1 MGRLIDTDSLKD
13 RASEYT
19 LNEDEYRRFCEII
32 DAQPTAY
39 DPDKVVERVG
49 ERTAFLRN
57 CTKYGNETAE
67 QQAKSYDSMLMYEV
81 KDMVDDLIE
90 IVKGGGVDGN

>member
-32 DAQPTAY
+32 DAEPTAF
-39 DPDKVVERVG
+39 DLGKVVEQLKELKESKTIGTCKVMIK
-49 ERTAFLRN
+49 EA
-57 CTKYGNETAE
+57 
-67 QQAKSYDSMLMYEV
+67 
-81 KDMVDDLIE
+81 IE
-90 IVKGGGVDGN
+90 IVTSGSSQTVRS

>member
-32 DAQPTAY
+32 DAEPTAF
-39 DPDKVVERVG
+39 DLGKVVEQLKELKESKTIGTCKVMIK
-49 ERTAFLRN
+49 EA
-57 CTKYGNETAE
+57 
-67 QQAKSYDSMLMYEV
+67 
-81 KDMVDDLIE
+81 IE
-90 IVKGGGVDGN
+90 IVTSGSRQTVRS

>member
-32 DAQPTAY
+32 DAEPTAF
-39 DPDKVVERVG
+39 DLDKDHNIPG
-49 ERTAFLRN
+49 
-57 CTKYGNETAE
+57 GNKRAAW
-67 QQAKSYDSMLMYEV
+67 QQD
-81 KDMVDDLIE
+81 
-90 IVKGGGVDGN
+90 

>member
-32 DAQPTAY
+32 DAEPTAY
-39 DPDKVVERVG
+39 DLEKVVEQLEELKESKTIGR
-49 ERTAFLRN
+49 
-57 CTKYGNETAE
+57 
-67 QQAKSYDSMLMYEV
+67 
-81 KDMVDDLIE
+81 
-90 IVKGGGVDGN
+90 

>member
-32 DAQPTAY
+32 DAEPTAF
-39 DPDKVVERVG
+39 DLGKVVEQLKELKESKTIGTCKVMIK
-49 ERTAFLRN
+49 EA
-57 CTKYGNETAE
+57 
-67 QQAKSYDSMLMYEV
+67 
-81 KDMVDDLIE
+81 IE
-90 IVKGGGVDGN
+90 IVISGSSQTVRS